1 MLELVNYLFGQF
13 LDKKDF
19 DVTVENDDII
29 VLINKTQIAKVIGKS
44 GKIIK
49 AIRVIMSSKN
59 FKDKSNYALKLEER
73 D

>member
-1 MLELVNYLFGQF
+1 MLELVNYLFSQF

-19 DVTVENDDII
+19 DITVENENII
-29 VLINKTQIAKVIGKS
+29 VLINKKEISKVIGKS

-59 FKDKSNYALKLEER
+59 FKDKSNYVLKLEER